1 MHYIYIFWI
10 AGKGIIRPKS
20 LQKRIMSEDLR
31 SVYSRAPEIFQRL
44 RKEIDKVIVGQD
56 RAIEQLLVSIIAGG
70 HALLES
76 NPGLAKTLLVKTTA
90 SCMGLDFSRI
100 QCTPDLMPADITGT
114 TIIDEIGGG
123 KKFRFEPGPVFSNI
137 VLADE
142 INRASP
148 KTQSALLEAMQEKQ
162 VTVGNKTYALD
173 RPFFILATQNPIEM
187 EGTFPLPE
195 AQLDRFLLKIFMEYP
210 TMDEELE
217 ILERYTIR
225 AEPKVSPQV
234 SKEEVIALQKLC
246 RDIPIADD
254 LKRAVVNLVLATRNW
269 DGVQYG
275 ASPRASIM
283 QFMVFAVNIPEQDP
297 HPGQA
302 LSSTSLSS
310 SSEILPAAFIP
321 TPSKTLLRSR
331 TLPFIVPA
339 IIGPPEMTT
348 DGRFSF
354 AAAIAM
360 PGTILS
366 QFVTRT
372 SPSNACPFAIISIE
386 SMISSRLGR
395 ENFIPSWFIAMPS
408 QTPITGNSIGSP
420 PAAYI
425 PAFTASVMVLRWTCP
440 GIIAL

>member
-1 MHYIYIFWI
+1 
-10 AGKGIIRPKS
+10 
-20 LQKRIMSEDLR
+20 MSEDLR
-31 SVYSRAPEIFQRL
+31 SVYSRSPEIFKRL

-56 RAIEQLLVSIIAGG
+56 MAIEQLLVSIIAGG

-275 ASPRASIM
+275 ASPRASIGL
-283 QFMVFAVNIPEQDP
+283 I
-297 HPGQA
+297 
-302 LSSTSLSS
+302 LSAKARAFLQGRNYVSKEDLHVMAYPVLRHRIILGFEAERKGLTRDQVVGDILKSLS
-310 SSEILPAAFIP
+310 L
-321 TPSKTLLRSR
+321 
-331 TLPFIVPA
+331 
-339 IIGPPEMTT
+339 
-348 DGRFSF
+348 
-354 AAAIAM
+354 
-360 PGTILS
+360 
-366 QFVTRT
+366 
-372 SPSNACPFAIISIE
+372 
-386 SMISSRLGR
+386 
-395 ENFIPSWFIAMPS
+395 
-408 QTPITGNSIGSP
+408 
-420 PAAYI
+420 
-425 PAFTASVMVLRWTCP
+425 
-440 GIIAL
+440 